1 MSYECGGWPG
11 GLSTSQ
17 SPATGNRMD
26 GSALRGS
33 TKLAYLFRS
42 GSPEGTIF
50 AKTILVVM
58 SSERPTERP
67 ILSRDELAEQAEVD
81 VAFIDRL
88 IEIGALGEDRAD
100 LFGARDVRR
109 ARLLRA
115 WEDAG
120 LHAEGIMDLVRQ
132 GELSVAWLNT
142 PLMIR
147 ARRLE
152 TTFDDLCREQD
163 VPQRL
168 VEAIY
173 EAIGFAPPSPTD
185 GVREGDRALVELV
198 TSFVGVGA
206 EEGPTLRLL
215 RVYADSLRRI
225 AQAEA
230 ELYEVQIEERL
241 RRAGQDER
249 QLLEFGAAFGARVI
263 GLIERAISDI
273 YFRHREHVWIEHSIN
288 HAEIAME
295 RAGLFEK
302 VERPP
307 AICFV
312 DLTGYTRLTEEQGDE
327 VAARLASN
335 LATLV
340 EDTSRRHG
348 GRPIRW
354 LGDGGMFHFKDPGPA
369 VLAGLD
375 MVAAAPR
382 AGLPPMH
389 IGIHAGPVIFQD
401 GDVYG
406 RTVNVAS
413 RIASHAT
420 AGQVLTSE
428 DTARRCDVEGVRFDS
443 VGAVR
448 LKGLASPLN
457 LYRALREV
465 DL

>member
-1 MSYECGGWPG
+1 MTSDRFVD
-11 GLSTSQ
+11 SQ
-17 SPATGNRMD
+17 S
-26 GSALRGS
+26 
-33 TKLAYLFRS
+33 
-42 GSPEGTIF
+42 
-50 AKTILVVM
+50 
-58 SSERPTERP
+58 
-67 ILSRDELAEQAEVD
+67 LSREDLAEQADVD
-81 VAFIDRL
+81 QALVNRF
-88 IEIGALGEDRAD
+88 IEIGAFGSGDGSQ
-100 LFGARDVRR
+100 LFGPMDVRR
-109 ARLLRA
+109 VRLLRA

-120 LHAEGIMDLVRQ
+120 LRAEGIMDLVRK

-142 PLMIR
+142 PVMTH
-147 ARRLE
+147 AKRLE
-152 TTFDDLCREQD
+152 MTFRDLCRELD

-168 VEAIY
+168 VEGIY
-173 EAIGFAPPSPTD
+173 EAIGFAPPSSRD
-185 GVREGDRALVELV
+185 GVREGDRELVELV

-206 EEGPTLRLL
+206 DEGPTLRLL
-215 RVYADSLRRI
+215 CVYADSLRRI

-230 ELYEVQIEERL
+230 ELYEVQIEER
-241 RRAGQDER
+241 RRHAGQDER
-249 QLLEFGAAFGARVI
+249 QLLEFGARFGDQVI
-263 GLIERAISDI
+263 GLLEHAITDI
-273 YFRHREHVWIEHSIN
+273 YRRHREHIWIEHSIN

-312 DLTGYTRLTEEQGDE
+312 DLTGYTRLTEEEGDE
-327 VAARLASN
+327 VAARLASS

-340 EDTSRRHG
+340 GDTSRRHG

-354 LGDGGMFHFKDPGPA
+354 LGDGGMFHFKDPAPA

-375 MVAAAPR
+375 MVEEAPR

-428 DTARRCDVEGVRFDS
+428 DTARRCEVEGVRFDP
-443 VGAVR
+443 VGAVP
-448 LKGLASPLN
+448 LKGLVNPLD
-457 LYRALREV
+457 LYQALRG
-465 DL
+465 D

>member
-1 MSYECGGWPG
+1 MRQLVLEHVELLLAGGCSPVVRQSI
-11 GLSTSQ
+11 LAAMTS
-17 SPATGNRMD
+17 D
-26 GSALRGS
+26 
-33 TKLAYLFRS
+33 RS
-42 GSPEGTIF
+42 SDTHSF
-50 AKTILVVM
+50 
-58 SSERPTERP
+58 
-67 ILSRDELAEQAEVD
+67 SREDLAEQADVD
-81 VAFIDRL
+81 QAFVDRL
-88 IEIGALGEDRAD
+88 IEIGAFENGDGSPS
-100 LFGARDVRR
+100 FGPMDVRR
-109 ARLLRA
+109 VRLLRA

-120 LHAEGIMDLVRQ
+120 LRAEGVIDLVRK

-142 PLMIR
+142 TVMTRP
-147 ARRLE
+147 RRLE
-152 TTFDDLCREQD
+152 MTFRDLCRELD

-168 VEAIY
+168 VEGIY
-173 EAIGFAPPSPTD
+173 EAIGFAPPSPRD
-185 GVREGDRALVELV
+185 GVHEGDRELVELV
-198 TSFVGVGA
+198 TSFVGAGA
-206 EEGPTLRLL
+206 DEGPTLRLL

-230 ELYEVQIEERL
+230 DLYEVQIEERL
-241 RRAGQDER
+241 RQAGQDER
-249 QLLEFGAAFGARVI
+249 QLLEFGGRFGDQVI
-263 GLIERAISDI
+263 GLLEHAITDI
-273 YFRHREHVWIEHSIN
+273 YRRHREHIWIEHSIN

-327 VAARLASN
+327 VAARLATS

-354 LGDGGMFHFKDPGPA
+354 LGDGGMFHFKVPGHA

-375 MVAAAPR
+375 MVEAAPG

-389 IGIHAGPVIFQD
+389 IGIHTGPVIFQD

-406 RTVNVAS
+406 RTVNLAS

-420 AGQVLTSE
+420 AGQVMTSE
-428 DTARRCDVEGVRFDS
+428 ETRRRSDIEGIRFVS
-443 VGAVR
+443 IEPVS
-448 LKGLASPLN
+448 LKGLHQPVR
-457 LYRALREV
+457 LYQALRA
-465 DL
+465 D

>member
-1 MSYECGGWPG
+1 
-11 GLSTSQ
+11 
-17 SPATGNRMD
+17 
-26 GSALRGS
+26 
-33 TKLAYLFRS
+33 
-42 GSPEGTIF
+42 
-50 AKTILVVM
+50 M
-58 SSERPTERP
+58 SSERPVERP
-67 ILSRDELAEQAEVD
+67 PLSREELAEQAEVD
-81 VAFIDRL
+81 VAFVDRL
-88 IEIGALGEDRAD
+88 IESGALGEDDA
-100 LFGARDVRR
+100 FGSMDVRR
-109 ARLLRA
+109 TRLLRA

-120 LHAEGIMDLVRQ
+120 LRAEGIMDLVRR

-142 PLMIR
+142 PVMTR

-152 TTFDDLCREQD
+152 TTFRDLCRELD

-168 VEAIY
+168 VEAIS
-173 EAIGFAPPSPTD
+173 EAIGFAPPSPSD
-185 GVREGDRALVELV
+185 YVREGDRELV
-198 TSFVGVGA
+198 DLVTAFVGVGA

-241 RRAGQDER
+241 RRAGQGER
-249 QLLEFGAAFGARVI
+249 QLLEFGAQFGDQVL
-263 GLIERAISDI
+263 GLIERAIIDI
-273 YFRHREHVWIEHSIN
+273 YFRHREHIWIEHSIN

-327 VAARLASN
+327 VAARLATS

-354 LGDGGMFHFKDPGPA
+354 LGDGGMFHFKVPGHA

-375 MVAAAPR
+375 MVEAAPS

-389 IGIHAGPVIFQD
+389 IGIHTGPVIFQD

-406 RTVNVAS
+406 RTVNLAS

-420 AGQVLTSE
+420 AGQVMTSE
-428 DTARRCDVEGVRFDS
+428 ETRRRSDIEGVRFAS
-443 VGAVR
+443 IEPVS
-448 LKGLASPLN
+448 LKGLHQPVR
-457 LYRALREV
+457 LYQALRA
-465 DL
+465 D